1 MKRILVCLV
10 FSLIFWASHAQ
21 ETRRIVVG
29 FPPGGALDVLGRV
42 VAQVISEESG
52 QSVIVENQAGAGSL
66 IAAQNVARARP
77 DGHTLL
83 LAPVVVPAF
92 FPHIYKK
99 LSFDPLTDLQ
109 PVAELGTF
117 KAMLNK

>member
-1 MKRILVCLV
+1 M
-10 FSLIFWASHAQ
+10 
-21 ETRRIVVG
+21 
-29 FPPGGALDVLGRV
+29 
-42 VAQVISEESG
+42 
-52 QSVIVENQAGAGSL
+52 
-66 IAAQNVARARP
+66 
-77 DGHTLL
+77 